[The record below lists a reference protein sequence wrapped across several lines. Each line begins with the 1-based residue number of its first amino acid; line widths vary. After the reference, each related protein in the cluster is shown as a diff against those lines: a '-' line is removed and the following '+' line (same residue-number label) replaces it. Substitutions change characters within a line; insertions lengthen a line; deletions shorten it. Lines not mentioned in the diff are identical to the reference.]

1 MPRGDGKGNVRE
13 VSEKTRDFRSE
24 VAHFFGKVPR
34 FPLPEADRETMVAHG
49 GTKKLPPHRCG
60 WGGSEVN
67 VPADGVGMGISLGVR
82 RVCARCGRE

>member
-1 MPRGDGKGNVRE
+1 MRGNVRE
-13 VSEKTRDFRSE
+13 VGAKTRDFRPK

-34 FPLPEADRETMVAHG
+34 FSVPETDRETMVAHG

-67 VPADGVGMGISLGVR
+67 VPAGGVWTEISLGVR